1 VSVGEWETG
10 LDVAHDRGII
20 DADMHRQLKEMS
32 FDRAVHRQGFP
43 MRIAF
48 YVLGAVLLIAA
59 GFAAFLRVLGPD
71 PSQLLAAS
79 LLALIGAIIEGIAW
93 LVRRAKSLS
102 FLAGIVGAF
111 AGIPLGF
118 ALAIALPGDPNAGSG
133 SLAALLAAL
142 WSVLWFSRT
151 RSGVAIAA
159 VVGELAFFVGFV
171 GDWSN
176 LSSETVGV
184 ILCVVG
190 VGAALLAIFG
200 RIKPSLPPLVV
211 SLIVTGVGCGLQ
223 NSYGGDVIAVIGIAL
238 SAALFVVAYR
248 RGEALASAATAV
260 STGVWAVVLSFALTE
275 GALAPLIVSAVIGVG
290 LIAWGI
296 RLSRQ

>member
-1 VSVGEWETG
+1 VGDWETG
-10 LDVAHDRGII
+10 LDVAHDRGLI
-20 DADMHRQLKEMS
+20 DADLHRQLTEMQ
-32 FDRAVHRQGFP
+32 FERGERRQGFP

-59 GFAAFLRVLGPD
+59 GFATFIRVLGDD

-93 LVRRAKSLS
+93 LIRRAKSLS

-118 ALAIALPGDPNAGSG
+118 ALAIALPGDPDAGSA

-142 WSVLWFSRT
+142 WSVQWFSRT

-171 GDWSN
+171 GEWSN
-176 LSSETVGV
+176 LTSETIGV

-190 VGAALLAIFG
+190 VGSALAAIFG

-248 RGEALASAATAV
+248 RGEAMLSAATAV

-275 GALAPLIVSAVIGVG
+275 GALAPLIVSAAVGAG

>member
-1 VSVGEWETG
+1 MSVGEWETG
-10 LDVAHDRGII
+10 LDIAHDRGII

>member
-1 VSVGEWETG
+1 MGEWETG

>member
-32 FDRAVHRQGFP
+32 FDRAGHRQGFP

>member
-1 VSVGEWETG
+1 MSVGEWETG

-20 DADMHRQLKEMS
+20 DAGMHRQLKEMS
-32 FDRAVHRQGFP
+32 FDRAGHRQGFP

>member
-1 VSVGEWETG
+1 MSVGEWETG
-10 LDVAHDRGII
+10 LDLAHDRGII
-20 DADMHRQLKEMS
+20 DADMHRQLKAMS

>member
-1 VSVGEWETG
+1 
-10 LDVAHDRGII
+10 
-20 DADMHRQLKEMS
+20 
-32 FDRAVHRQGFP
+32 

>member
-10 LDVAHDRGII
+10 LDIAHDRGII

-159 VVGELAFFVGFV
+159 AVGELAFFVGFV

>member
-1 VSVGEWETG
+1 MGEWETG

-32 FDRAVHRQGFP
+32 FDRAGHRQGFP

>member
-1 VSVGEWETG
+1 MGEWETG

-32 FDRAVHRQGFP
+32 FDHGGHRQGFP

-59 GFAAFLRVLGPD
+59 GFATFIRVLGDD

-118 ALAIALPGDPNAGSG
+118 ALAIALPGDPNTGSG

-176 LSSETVGV
+176 LTSETVGV

-275 GALAPLIVSAVIGVG
+275 GALAPLIVSAVIGAG

>member
-10 LDVAHDRGII
+10 LDIAHDRGII

>member
-32 FDRAVHRQGFP
+32 FDRAGHRQGFP

-159 VVGELAFFVGFV
+159 AVGELAFFVGFV

>member
-1 VSVGEWETG
+1 MGEWETG
-10 LDVAHDRGII
+10 LDVARDRGVI

-32 FDRAVHRQGFP
+32 FDRGGHRQGFP

-48 YVLGAVLLIAA
+48 YVLGAVLLLAA
-59 GFAAFLRVLGPD
+59 GFATFFRVLGYD

-118 ALAIALPGDPNAGSG
+118 ALAIALPEDPNSGSG
-133 SLAALLAAL
+133 ALAALLAAL

-176 LSSETVGV
+176 LTSETVGV

-200 RIKPSLPPLVV
+200 RIKPSSPPLVV

-275 GALAPLIVSAVIGVG
+275 GALAPLIVSAVIGAG